1 VINFKTEAILGAV
14 FSCDIAVQCA
24 GCILCINVLC
34 HIARLDMVDW
44 DLKWFILC
52 KDFSF

>member
-1 VINFKTEAILGAV
+1 MINFKTEAILGAV

-34 HIARLDMVDW
+34 HIARLGLEMIY
-44 DLKWFILC
+44 LMPNF
-52 KDFSF
+52 

>member
-34 HIARLDMVDW
+34 HIARLDVVRLGLEMVY
-44 DLKWFILC
+44 LMQRF
-52 KDFSF
+52 